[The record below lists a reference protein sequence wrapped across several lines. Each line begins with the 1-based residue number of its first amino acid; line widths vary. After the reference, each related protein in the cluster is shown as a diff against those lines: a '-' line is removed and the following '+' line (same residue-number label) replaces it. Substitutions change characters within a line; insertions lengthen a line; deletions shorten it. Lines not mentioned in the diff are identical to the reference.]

1 MFGAGGGTNSYR
13 EMEETHFILLWGS
26 NARETHPVLFLHILK
41 GVRHGARLVAV
52 DPRRTSSVAFAHRW
66 LPVRVGT
73 DIALANAMGRVI
85 IEEGLVHEEFV
96 REATEGFERYRETV
110 QPYTLERAE
119 AITGVPKDL
128 IAATAREYATAPR
141 AMICWTLGITEHHNA
156 VDTVT
161 SLINLALLTG
171 HVGRSGSGLN
181 PLRGQNNVQGG
192 GDMGALPNRLVGFQN
207 VEDPEVRARFER
219 AWDCHIPP
227 KAGWHLTA
235 MYDAMERGLLRGLY
249 VIGENPVRSD
259 ANAGRVL
266 RLFEELEFL
275 VVQDLF
281 LTATGELADV
291 VLPAAAAWCESEGT
305 VTNSERRVQRVR
317 KALKPPGEARDDLW
331 TIQQL
336 ARRLGRDWNYP
347 DAEAVWNEV
356 RELSPLHRGMSY
368 RRLEELGGIQWPC
381 PSEDHPGEQF
391 LHARLWKRPVE
402 GPRAPFLPSH
412 YEPPVDAVDDDYPL
426 LLTTGRRLY
435 FFNTGVQTALYSTPV
450 PQEEFL
456 VLNPEDARRWGVG
469 HGDRVRVRSRRGSV
483 EATAWVSSAVSP
495 GLCFMTLHFPE
506 KTPTN
511 LLTVDAA
518 DPKSGTAEFKA
529 TAVRVEP
536 LVPAAAAVSAQRED
550 RPA

>member
-1 MFGAGGGTNSYR
+1 GGTNSYR
-13 EMEETHFILLWGS
+13 EMEETNLILLWGS
-26 NARETHPVLFLHILK
+26 NARETHPVMFLHMLK
-41 GVRHGARLVAV
+41 GVRNGARLVVV

-73 DIALANAMGRVI
+73 DIALANAMGRYI
-85 IEEGLVHEEFV
+85 IHEGLLNEEFV
-96 REATEGFERYRETV
+96 REATEGFARYREAV
-110 QPYTLERAE
+110 EPYTLERAE
-119 AITGVPKDL
+119 AITGVPREL

-156 VDTVT
+156 VDTVF
-161 SLINLALLTG
+161 SLTNLALLTG
-171 HVGRSGSGLN
+171 HVGRYGSGLN

-219 AWDCHIPP
+219 AWGCTIPP

-235 MYDAMERGLLRGLY
+235 MYDAMEKGLLRGLY
-249 VIGENPVRSD
+249 VIGENPVCSD
-259 ANAGRVL
+259 ANATRIL
-266 RLFEELEFL
+266 RLFQELEFL

-281 LTATGELADV
+281 LTPTAELANV
-291 VLPAAAAWCESEGT
+291 VFPAAAAWCESEGT
-305 VTNSERRVQRVR
+305 VTSSERRVQRVR
-317 KALKPPGEARDDLW
+317 KALDPPGEARDDLW
-331 TIQQL
+331 ILQQL
-336 ARRLGRDWNYP
+336 ARRLGREWDYP

-381 PSEDHPGEQF
+381 PTEDHPGELF
-391 LHARLWKRPVE
+391 LHGRLWKRPVE
-402 GPRAPFLPSH
+402 GPRAPFVPTH
-412 YEPPVDAVDDDYPL
+412 YEPPVDEVNEDYPL

-435 FFNTGVQTALYSTPV
+435 FFNTGVQTALYGAPV
-450 PQEEFL
+450 PQEEYL
-456 VLNPEDARRWGVG
+456 VLHPRDAGRYGIA
-469 HGDRVRVRSRRGSV
+469 HGDRVRVSSRRGSV
-483 EATAWVSSAVSP
+483 EATAWVESTVAP

-511 LLTVDAA
+511 VLTVDAA

-529 TAVRVEP
+529 TAVRVERIP
-536 LVPAAAAVSAQRED
+536 RERVPAEATREGA
-550 RPA
+550 P

>member
-1 MFGAGGGTNSYR
+1 
-13 EMEETHFILLWGS
+13 MEETNFILLWGS
-26 NARETHPVLFLHILK
+26 NARETHPVMFLHILK
-41 GVRHGARLVAV
+41 GVRQGARLVVV
-52 DPRRTSSVAFAHRW
+52 DPRRTPSVAFAHRW

-73 DIALANAMGRVI
+73 DIALANAMGRYLI
-85 IEEGLVHEEFV
+85 HEGLLAEEFI
-96 REATEGFERYRETV
+96 REATEGFERYREAV
-110 QPYTLERAE
+110 EPYTLEYAE
-119 AITGVPKDL
+119 AVTGVPAEL

-156 VDTVT
+156 VDTVF

-171 HVGRSGSGLN
+171 HVGRYGSGLN

-219 AWDCHIPP
+219 AWDCTIPP

-235 MYDAMERGLLRGLY
+235 MYDAMEKGILRGLY

-259 ANAGRVL
+259 ANAQRIL

-281 LTATGELADV
+281 LTATAELADV

-305 VTNSERRVQRVR
+305 VTSSERRVQRVR
-317 KALKPPGEARDDLW
+317 KALEPPGEAKDDIWIL
-331 TIQQL
+331 QQL
-336 ARRLGRDWNYP
+336 ARRLGREWHYP

-356 RELSPLHRGMSY
+356 RALSPLHRGMSY
-368 RRLEELGGIQWPC
+368 RRLEELGGIPWPC

-391 LHARLWKRPVE
+391 LHGRLWKRPVE
-402 GPRAPFLPSH
+402 GPRAPFMPTH
-412 YEPPVDAVDDDYPL
+412 YEPPVDPVDEDYPL

-435 FFNTGVQTALYSTPV
+435 FFNTGVQTALYRTPV
-450 PQEEFL
+450 PQEEYL
-456 VLNPEDARRWGVG
+456 VLHPLDAERYGIA
-469 HGDRVRVRSRRGSV
+469 HGDRVRVSSRRGTV
-483 EATAWVSSAVSP
+483 EARAWVDTTVQP
-495 GLCFMTLHFPE
+495 GMCFMTLHFPE

-511 LLTVDAA
+511 FLTVDAA

-529 TAVRVEP
+529 TAVRVDP
-536 LVPAAAAVSAQRED
+536 VPEERMAVTVGARD
-550 RPA
+550 AHR